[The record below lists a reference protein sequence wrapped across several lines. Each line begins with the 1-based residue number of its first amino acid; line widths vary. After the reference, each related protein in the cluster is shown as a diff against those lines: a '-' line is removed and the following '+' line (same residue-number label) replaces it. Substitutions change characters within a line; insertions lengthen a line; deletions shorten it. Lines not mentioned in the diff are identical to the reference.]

1 MGKCEEKQMKFALK
15 ILICAILSLSIGI
28 ATASPLLIAE
38 LTIEP
43 FHKVPEGP
51 KANFEVNTVY
61 ANFDVQEYASSITSG
76 GENLAL
82 VNYEVVLNITNHS
95 EFPARIS
102 SLSLVAAEEITAY
115 PSIVGGLSSSSG
127 GGRSGGGGSGFVEG
141 LWLDDEWLNVT
152 WLPDGQWPMFD
163 DFNDFPN
170 VPKVVP
176 PLPENAL
183 EDYGKWIEGVHVWE
197 THDVV
202 KTESGTTIK
211 TTDYIF
217 VNGSWVDV
225 TGRIRVENGEPSV
238 LATSTLLN
246 KRIDFVSENFGS
258 YANIEEFNAQKET
271 EAAEPP
277 KKTQAWL
284 IQGMNKWRNEV
295 WAGEG
300 GFDNYWQPGES
311 RLITFKGTTDVGN
324 SNWGLESL
332 AAGKITLYAEA
343 ASYLKD
349 REEMKTSFTNTH
361 AVVSELKEVQ
371 VAKTGNSYLY
381 NTVLSANQVF
391 QPDQFGVEV
400 YIKPGS

>member
-1 MGKCEEKQMKFALK
+1 MKS
-15 ILICAILSLSIGI
+15 CCN
-28 ATASPLLIAE
+28 
-38 LTIEP
+38 
-43 FHKVPEGP
+43 V
-51 KANFEVNTVY
+51 
-61 ANFDVQEYASSITSG
+61 
-76 GENLAL
+76 
-82 VNYEVVLNITNHS
+82 TNHS
-95 EFPARIS
+95 EFSARIS
-102 SLSLVAAEEITAY
+102 SLSLVAAEEITVY
-115 PSIVGGLSSSSG
+115 PSIAGGLSSSSG
-127 GGRSGGGGSGFVEG
+127 GGKSGGGGSGFVEG

-152 WLPDGQWPMFD
+152 WLPDGRWPMFD
-163 DFNDFPN
+163 DYPN
-170 VPKVVP
+170 VTKVVP

-183 EDYGKWIEGVHVWE
+183 NDYGKWIEGVHVWE
-197 THDVV
+197 THNVEATD
-202 KTESGTTIK
+202 SGTTVKIN
-211 TTDYIF
+211 DYIF

-246 KRIDFVSENFGS
+246 KRIDFVSENFGN

-271 EAAEPP
+271 EAVEPP

-311 RLITFKGTTDVGN
+311 RLITFKGTVDVGN

-361 AVVSELKEVQ
+361 AVVTELKEVQ
-371 VAKTGNSYLY
+371 VVKTGNNYLY
-381 NTVLSANQVF
+381 NTVLSSNQVF

-400 YIKPGS
+400 QIKPGS

>member
-1 MGKCEEKQMKFALK
+1 MGKCEEKQMKIALK

-38 LTIEP
+38 LTVEP

-61 ANFDVQEYASSITSG
+61 ANFDVQKYSSTITSG
-76 GENLAL
+76 GENLAV
-82 VNYEVVLNITNHS
+82 VNYEVVLNVTNYS

-102 SLSLVAAEEITAY
+102 SLSLVVAEEITAV
-115 PSIVGGLSSSSG
+115 PSIAGDHLSASSG
-127 GGRSGGGGSGFVEG
+127 GGKSGGGGNGFVEG

-152 WLPDGQWPMFD
+152 WLPDGQWPIFEG
-163 DFNDFPN
+163 FPN
-170 VPKVVP
+170 VTNIVP

-197 THDVV
+197 THDVM

-225 TGRIRVENGEPSV
+225 TGRVRVENGEPSV
-238 LATSTLLN
+238 VATSTLLN
-246 KRIDFVSENFGS
+246 KRINFVSENFGS
-258 YANIEEFNAQKET
+258 YANIEEFNAEKEA

-284 IQGMNKWRNEV
+284 IQGMNKWLNEV

-300 GFDNYWQPGES
+300 GFDNYWQPHES
-311 RLITFKGTTDVGN
+311 KLITFKGTVDVGN
-324 SNWGLESL
+324 ANWGLESL

-343 ASYLKD
+343 FSYLKD

-361 AVVSELKEVQ
+361 AVVTELKEVQ
-371 VAKTGNSYLY
+371 VSKTGNSYLY

-391 QPDQFGVEV
+391 QTDQFGVEV
-400 YIKPGS
+400 QIKLGS